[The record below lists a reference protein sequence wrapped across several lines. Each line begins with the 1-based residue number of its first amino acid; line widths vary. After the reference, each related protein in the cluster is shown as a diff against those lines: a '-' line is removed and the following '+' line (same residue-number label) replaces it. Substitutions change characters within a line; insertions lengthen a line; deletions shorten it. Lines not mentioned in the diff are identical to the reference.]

1 MKRNAIARLI
11 VYSLLALVLTGVLV
25 TGLRGEFHLF
35 QTSLGGIVEGSAEY
49 DPAQVQKIE
58 ISWASGHVIL
68 TKDDVEQITIR
79 QSRTGDKNEN
89 MRCALSN
96 GTLKIDYNKRG
107 LHIGTL
113 PEKDLH
119 ILVPWNWDC
128 KELEIDGA
136 GLIIELRDVNI
147 DELSINGAGCQMYLS
162 GGVHEVGID
171 GAGCDITLNCTDRP
185 KSIEVDGAGC
195 VLSLTLPESCGF
207 QLEMDGM
214 GCELE
219 TDLLFTKGDGVYI
232 SGNGHCKI
240 EVNGL
245 GCEVSIN

>member
-1 MKRNAIARLI
+1 
-11 VYSLLALVLTGVLV
+11 
-25 TGLRGEFHLF
+25 
-35 QTSLGGIVEGSAEY
+35 
-49 DPAQVQKIE
+49 
-58 ISWASGHVIL
+58 
-68 TKDDVEQITIR
+68 
-79 QSRTGDKNEN
+79 
-89 MRCALSN
+89 
-96 GTLKIDYNKRG
+96 
-107 LHIGTL
+107 
-113 PEKDLH
+113 
-119 ILVPWNWDC
+119 
-128 KELEIDGA
+128 LEIDGA

-162 GGVHEVGID
+162 GGVQEVGID